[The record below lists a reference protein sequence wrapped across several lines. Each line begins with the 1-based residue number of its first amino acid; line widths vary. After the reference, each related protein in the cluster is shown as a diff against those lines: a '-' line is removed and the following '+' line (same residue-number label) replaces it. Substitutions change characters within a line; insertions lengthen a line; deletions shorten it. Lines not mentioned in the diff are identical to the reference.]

1 MSCSKKAQLRSGTCM
16 SCSKKG
22 RCCCW
27 APAAS
32 GDWCVAQSHRD
43 PCTPDLTTH
52 WPLFFL
58 WHTYTY
64 HPLATGGSDTEI
76 PSTKKHVLFTKRDA
90 TDSDWRFAFSR
101 IVLFRTLTWL
111 ITITITPSPSKPFFY
126 CPSKPF
132 LISPRKHL
140 QSVCMWCLVI
150 NKLCQGSYVE
160 GRLGTLFHTHS
171 FC

>member
-1 MSCSKKAQLRSGTCM
+1 MGHACHVPKKLSSCSDEERSVLLLG
-16 SCSKKG
+16 SG
-22 RCCCW
+22 RLW
-27 APAAS
+27 WPV
-32 GDWCVAQSHRD
+32 CVRHRYA
-43 PCTPDLTTH
+43 C
-52 WPLFFL
+52 
-58 WHTYTY
+58 
-64 HPLATGGSDTEI
+64 PLAAIGRIDTEI

-90 TDSDWRFAFSR
+90 TEVRSRSDWSLLSCWAASFG
-101 IVLFRTLTWL
+101 LFRSLTWL
-111 ITITITPSPSKPFFY
+111 TITITPSPSKPFFY

-160 GRLGTLFHTHS
+160 GRLGTLLHTHS